1 MSLCKCKIDRKVNE
15 ECGVFAITRT
25 GNSAVDLAGEIYYA
39 LYALQHRG
47 QESCGMAINDDG
59 VFTISKGVGLVP
71 EVFTPEVLEK
81 MPNGDMAIGHVRY
94 APNNQIDAV
103 NAQPMVVRHAK
114 GTLALAANCA
124 LVNAL
129 ELRTEMQKQGTFFQT
144 TNDAETM
151 AYLIARK
158 RLETHSIQDALM
170 LAVDKFEGAY
180 SLVIMSPT
188 KIIAARDPHGF
199 KPLCI
204 GKLKGGYIFASETCA
219 LSAVGAE
226 FVRDVKAGEIVGV
239 VNNELVVYR
248 EGKEHPDGLCVFEYV
263 YTARPD
269 SVVEGCSVHM
279 ARRRAGELLAKAHP
293 VEADVV
299 IGAPDSGLDAAQG
312 YSKASG
318 IPYGVGLLKNRYIGR
333 TFIQP
338 VQSQRENSVKIK
350 LNPISETIK
359 DKRVILVDD
368 SIVRGTTSERV
379 VRLLKEAG
387 AKEVHLRVTAPP
399 FKYLCYFGTDI
410 GKPEDLIANR
420 MPIEDIAEALGADS
434 VGFLSLEDTKKMAS
448 GICKDYCV
456 GCFSGEYPIDVYKAH
471 QVDKFSE
478 KIKEV
483 KQLLINV

>member
-1 MSLCKCKIDRKVNE
+1 MSMCSCKLEKEINE
-15 ECGVFAITRT
+15 ECGVFAITNG
-25 GNSAVDLAGEIYYA
+25 GNETVDVVGETYYA

-47 QESCGMAINDDG
+47 QESCGITVNDDG
-59 VFTISKGVGLVP
+59 VFTTTKGVGLVP
-71 EVFTPEVLEK
+71 EVLTPEKMVK
-81 MPNGDMAIGHVRY
+81 MPKGKMAIGHVRY
-94 APNNQIDAV
+94 SPKSQIDAI

-114 GTLALAANCA
+114 GNLALAANCA

-129 ELRTEMQKQGTFFQT
+129 ELRQEMQKQGTFFQT
-144 TNDAETM
+144 VNDAETM

-158 RLETHSIQDALM
+158 RLETDSIEKAVEQAL
-170 LAVDKFEGAY
+170 DRFEGAY
-180 SLVIMSPT
+180 SLVIMSP
-188 KIIAARDPHGF
+188 KKVIAARDPMGF

-204 GKLKGGYIFASETCA
+204 GKLKDGYIFASETCA
-219 LSAVGAE
+219 LNAVGAE
-226 FVRDVKAGEIVGV
+226 FIRDVKAGEIVEV
-239 VNNELVVYR
+239 VNNQLVVYR
-248 EGKEHPDGLCVFEYV
+248 EGVDHPRGLCVFEYV

-269 SVVEGCSVHM
+269 SVIEGASVHR

-312 YSKASG
+312 YAQESG

-359 DKRVILVDD
+359 DKRVVLVDD

-420 MPIEDIAEALGADS
+420 MPLEDIADAIGADS

-448 GICKDYCV
+448 GVCKEYCV
-456 GCFSGEYPIDVYKAH
+456 GCFSGEYPIDVSKCH
-471 QVDKFSE
+471 QVDKFDE
-478 KIKEV
+478 KIKEI
-483 KQLLINV
+483 K

>member
-1 MSLCKCKIDRKVNE
+1 MSLCSCKQDRKVNE
-15 ECGVFAITRT
+15 ECGIFAITT
-25 GNSAVDLAGEIYYA
+25 TKDSDIDVVGETYYA

-47 QESCGMAINDDG
+47 QESCGITVNDGG
-59 VFTISKGVGLVP
+59 VFTTTKGVGLVP
-71 EVFTPEVLEK
+71 EVFTPEKMEK
-81 MPNGDMAIGHVRY
+81 LPKGGIALGHVRY
-94 APNNQIDAV
+94 APKSQIDAV

-114 GTLALAANCA
+114 GTLALATNST
-124 LVNAL
+124 LVNGI
-129 ELRTEMQKQGTFFQT
+129 ELRQTMQKQGTFFQT
-144 TNDAETM
+144 TNDAEVM

-158 RLETHSIQDALM
+158 RLETHSIEEALI
-170 LAVDKFEGAY
+170 LALEQFEGAY
-180 SLVIMSPT
+180 SLVLMSPT
-188 KIIAARDPHGF
+188 KVIAARDPMGF

-204 GKLKGGYIFASETCA
+204 GKLKDGYIFASETCA
-219 LSAVGAE
+219 LNAVGAE
-226 FVRDVKAGEIVGV
+226 YIRDVKAGEIVGV
-239 VNNELVVYR
+239 INNQLVVYR
-248 EGKEHPDGLCVFEYV
+248 EGVEHPKGLCVFEYV

-269 SVVEGCSVHM
+269 SVIEGASVHM
-279 ARRRAGELLAKAHP
+279 ARRRAGKLLAISHP

-312 YSKASG
+312 YAQESG

-350 LNPISETIK
+350 LNPISETIMG
-359 DKRVILVDD
+359 KRVVLVDD

-420 MPIEDIAEALGADS
+420 MPLEDIAEALGADS
-434 VGFLSLEDTKKMAS
+434 VGFLSIEDTKKMAS
-448 GICKDYCV
+448 GICKEYCV
-456 GCFSGEYPIDVYKAH
+456 GCFSGEYPIDVSKAH
-471 QVDKFSE
+471 QKDKFEE
-478 KIKEV
+478 KIIQIK
-483 KQLLINV
+483 

>member
-1 MSLCKCKIDRKVNE
+1 MCSCNFENEIHE
-15 ECGVFAITRT
+15 ECGVFAITKT
-25 GNSAVDLAGEIYYA
+25 EQSDIDVVGETYYA

-47 QESCGMAINDDG
+47 QESCGVTVNDEG
-59 VFTISKGVGLVP
+59 VFTTTKGVGLVP
-71 EVFTPEVLEK
+71 EVLTPDKMAK
-81 MPNGDMAIGHVRY
+81 MPKGQMALGHVRY
-94 APNNQIDAV
+94 APKSQIDAV
-103 NAQPMVVRHAK
+103 NAQPVVVRHSK
-114 GTLALAANCA
+114 GNLALAANCA

-129 ELRTEMQKQGTFFQT
+129 ELRQEMQKQGTFFQT

-158 RLETHSIQDALM
+158 RLETSSIEEALA
-170 LAVDKFEGAY
+170 LALEKFEGAY
-180 SLVIMSPT
+180 SLVVMSP
-188 KIIAARDPHGF
+188 KKVIAARDPMGF

-204 GKLKGGYIFASETCA
+204 GKLEGGYIFASETCA
-219 LSAVGAE
+219 LNSVGAE
-226 FVRDVKAGEIVGV
+226 FIRDVKAGEIVGIV
-239 VNNELVVYR
+239 DNQLVVYR
-248 EGKEHPDGLCVFEYV
+248 EGSEHPKGLCVFEYV

-269 SVVEGCSVHM
+269 SVIEGCSVHR
-279 ARRRAGELLAKAHP
+279 ARKRAGELLAKAHP

-299 IGAPDSGLDAAQG
+299 IGAPDSGLDAAHG
-312 YSKASG
+312 YAQASG

-338 VQSQRENSVKIK
+338 TQAQRANSVKIK

-359 DKRVILVDD
+359 GKRVVLVDD
-368 SIVRGTTSERV
+368 SVVRGTTSERV

-387 AKEVHLRVTAPP
+387 AKEVHLRLSCPP

-420 MPIEDIAEALGADS
+420 MPIEDIADALGADS

-456 GCFSGEYPIDVYKAH
+456 GCFSGEYPIDVSKAH

-478 KIKEV
+478 KIKEI
-483 KQLLINV
+483 K

>member
-1 MSLCKCKIDRKVNE
+1 MSMCNCKIDKEVNE
-15 ECGVFAITRT
+15 ECGIFAITKT
-25 GNSAVDLAGEIYYA
+25 DDSNIDLVGETYYA

-47 QESCGMAINDDG
+47 QESCGITVNDDG
-59 VFTISKGVGLVP
+59 VLATIKGVGLVP
-71 EVFTPEVLEK
+71 EVLTQEK
-81 MPNGDMAIGHVRY
+81 MAQMPKGNMAIGHVRY
-94 APNNQIDAV
+94 APKSQIDEV

-124 LVNAL
+124 LVNAV
-129 ELRTEMQKQGTFFQT
+129 EIRQEMQKQGTFFQT

-151 AYLIARK
+151 AYCIARK
-158 RLETHSIQDALM
+158 RLETHSIEEALA
-170 LAVDKFEGAY
+170 LALEKFEGAY
-180 SLVIMSPT
+180 SLVVMSPT
-188 KIIAARDPHGF
+188 KVIAARDPQGF

-219 LSAVGAE
+219 LNAVGAE
-226 FVRDVKAGEIVGV
+226 FVRDVKAGEIVEIKD
-239 VNNELVVYR
+239 NQLIVYR
-248 EGKEHPDGLCVFEYV
+248 EGVEPKGLCVFEYV

-269 SVVEGCSVHM
+269 SIIEGCSVHR

-293 VEADVV
+293 VDADVV

-312 YSKASG
+312 YAQESG

-350 LNPISETIK
+350 LNPISETILG
-359 DKRVILVDD
+359 KRVVLVDD
-368 SIVRGTTSERV
+368 SVVRGTTSERV

-387 AKEVHLRVTAPP
+387 AAEVHLRITSPP

-410 GKPEDLIANR
+410 GKPEDLMANR
-420 MPIEDIAEALGADS
+420 MPIEDMAAAMGADS
-434 VGFLSLEDTKKMAS
+434 IGFLSLEDTKKMAS

-456 GCFSGEYPIDVYKAH
+456 GCFSGEYPVDVSKATR
-471 QVDKFSE
+471 VDKFDK
-478 KIKEV
+478 KIKDI
-483 KQLLINV
+483 K

>member
-1 MSLCKCKIDRKVNE
+1 MSLCSCKQEKKVNE
-15 ECGVFAITRT
+15 ECGVFAITT
-25 GNSAVDLAGEIYYA
+25 NGTQGIDVVGETYYA

-47 QESCGMAINDDG
+47 QESCGITVNDDG
-59 VFTISKGVGLVP
+59 VFTTLKGVGLVP
-71 EVFTPEVLEK
+71 EVMTPEKMEK
-81 MPNGDMAIGHVRY
+81 LPRGNMAIGHVRY
-94 APNNQIDAV
+94 APKSQIDAV

-114 GTLALAANCA
+114 GTLSLATNST
-124 LVNAL
+124 LINGL
-129 ELRTEMQKQGTFFQT
+129 ELRQEMQKQGTFFQT
-144 TNDAETM
+144 TNDAEVM

-158 RLETHSIQDALM
+158 RLETSSIEAALA
-170 LAVDKFEGAY
+170 LALDRFEGAY
-180 SLVIMSPT
+180 SIVVMSPS
-188 KIIAARDPHGF
+188 KVIAARDPMGF

-204 GKLKGGYIFASETCA
+204 GKMKDGYVFASETCA
-219 LSAVGAE
+219 LNVVGAE
-226 FVRDVKAGEIVGV
+226 FVRDVRPGEIVEVKDG
-239 VNNELVVYR
+239 ELKVYR
-248 EGKEHPDGLCVFEYV
+248 EGKNEHPKGLCVFEYV

-269 SVVEGCSVHM
+269 SVIEGASVHM

-312 YSKASG
+312 YAQESG

-359 DKRVILVDD
+359 GKRVVLVDD
-368 SIVRGTTSERV
+368 SVVRGTTSERV

-387 AKEVHLRVTAPP
+387 AAEVHLRITSPP

-410 GKPEDLIANR
+410 GKPEDLMANR
-420 MPIEDIAEALGADS
+420 MPIEDMAAAMGADS
-434 VGFLSLEDTKKMAS
+434 VGFLSLEDTKKMAT

-456 GCFSGEYPIDVYKAH
+456 GCFSGEYPINISKAL
-471 QVDKFSE
+471 QKDKFEE
-478 KIKEV
+478 KIHEV
-483 KQLLINV
+483 K

>member
-1 MSLCKCKIDRKVNE
+1 MSMCSCKLEKEINE
-15 ECGVFAITRT
+15 ECGVFAITNG
-25 GNSAVDLAGEIYYA
+25 GNETVDVVGETYYA

-47 QESCGMAINDDG
+47 QESCGITVNDDG
-59 VFTISKGVGLVP
+59 VFTTTKGVGLVP
-71 EVFTPEVLEK
+71 EVLTPEKMVK
-81 MPNGDMAIGHVRY
+81 MPKGKMAIGHVRY
-94 APNNQIDAV
+94 SPKSQIDAI

-114 GTLALAANCA
+114 GNLALAANCA

-129 ELRTEMQKQGTFFQT
+129 ELRQEMQKQGTFFQT
-144 TNDAETM
+144 VNDAETM

-158 RLETHSIQDALM
+158 RLETDSIEKAVEQAL
-170 LAVDKFEGAY
+170 DRFEGAY
-180 SLVIMSPT
+180 SLVIMSP
-188 KIIAARDPHGF
+188 KKVIAARDPMGF

-204 GKLKGGYIFASETCA
+204 GKLKDGYIFASETCA
-219 LSAVGAE
+219 LNAVGAE
-226 FVRDVKAGEIVGV
+226 FIRDVKAGEIVEV
-239 VNNELVVYR
+239 VNNQLVVYR
-248 EGKEHPDGLCVFEYV
+248 EGVDHPRGLCVFEYV

-269 SVVEGCSVHM
+269 SVIEGASVHR

-312 YSKASG
+312 YAQESG

-359 DKRVILVDD
+359 DKRVVLVDD

-420 MPIEDIAEALGADS
+420 MPLEDIAGAIGADS

-448 GICKDYCV
+448 GVCKEYCV
-456 GCFSGEYPIDVYKAH
+456 GCFSGEYPIDVSKCH
-471 QVDKFSE
+471 QVDKFDE
-478 KIKEV
+478 KIKEI
-483 KQLLINV
+483 K

>member
-1 MSLCKCKIDRKVNE
+1 MSMCSCNSEKEIHE
-15 ECGVFAITRT
+15 ECGVFAISNAGDMT
-25 GNSAVDLAGEIYYA
+25 VDVVGETYYA

-47 QESCGMAINDDG
+47 QESCGITVNDDG
-59 VFTISKGVGLVP
+59 VLTTTKGVGLVP
-71 EVFTPEVLEK
+71 EVLTAEK
-81 MPNGDMAIGHVRY
+81 MEKLPKGKMALGHVRY
-94 APNNQIDAV
+94 APKSQIDAV
-103 NAQPMVVRHAK
+103 NAQPMVVRHSK
-114 GTLALAANCA
+114 GTLALSANCA

-129 ELRTEMQKQGTFFQT
+129 ELRQEMQKEGTFFQT
-144 TNDAETM
+144 DNDAETM

-158 RLETHSIQDALM
+158 RLETDSIEKALEKA
-170 LAVDKFEGAY
+170 LERFEGAY

-188 KIIAARDPHGF
+188 KIIAARDPMGF

-204 GKLKGGYIFASETCA
+204 GKLKDGYIFASETCA
-219 LSAVGAE
+219 LNAVGAE
-226 FVRDVKAGEIVGV
+226 FIRDVKAGEIVGI
-239 VNNELVVYR
+239 VNNRLVVYR
-248 EGKEHPDGLCVFEYV
+248 EGVDQPKGLCVFEYV

-269 SVVEGCSVHM
+269 SVIEGASVHR

-312 YSKASG
+312 YAQESG

-359 DKRVILVDD
+359 DKRVVLVDD

-420 MPIEDIAEALGADS
+420 MPLEDIAEAIGADS

-448 GICKDYCV
+448 GICKEYCV
-456 GCFSGEYPIDVYKAH
+456 GCFSGEYPVDVSKFH
-471 QVDKFSE
+471 QVDKFNE
-478 KIKEV
+478 KIK
-483 KQLLINV
+483 